1 VPELNGVLVVEV
13 VPNTPAAEADIRQCD
28 LILYVDGELVQN
40 PTEVQLAV
48 DRGEVGQPM
57 QLKLRRDGD
66 EISVEVLPKELPRR
80 N

>member
-1 VPELNGVLVVEV
+1 M
-13 VPNTPAAEADIRQCD
+13 
-28 LILYVDGELVQN
+28 QN

-57 QLKLRRDGD
+57 QLKLRRDGN
-66 EISVEVLPKELPRR
+66 EISVEVRPKELPRQ